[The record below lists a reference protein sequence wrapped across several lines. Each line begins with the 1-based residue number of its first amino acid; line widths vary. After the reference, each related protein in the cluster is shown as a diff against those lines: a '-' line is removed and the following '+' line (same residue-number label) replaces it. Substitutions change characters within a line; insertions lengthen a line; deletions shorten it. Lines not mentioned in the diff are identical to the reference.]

1 MPVISSLGNPRVAD
15 ARKLRRKSY
24 RDDTGR
30 FLIEGC
36 RAVATALR
44 SSGEVVEIFLDS
56 GASCEDEIRTLAGD
70 SGTRTI
76 EVTDRVLKAV
86 ADTATPQGVVA
97 VAERPI
103 ATLADVIESS
113 TLVLV
118 AAGISDPGNA
128 GTLIRSAIAAGCG
141 GVVFT
146 GDAVDP
152 FGPKTVRAA
161 AGMVFAIPVV
171 TESDAGATFQALRN
185 AGLSLVGAAAGTTTS
200 ITEVDLT
207 GPTALVVGN
216 EAWGLSSEQRTVLD
230 VVASIP
236 MPGPAESLNVG
247 VAGSILLFET
257 VRQRAAAPSGRQG
270 DPGHLS

>member
-1 MPVISSLGNPRVAD
+1 MPVISSISNPRVAD

-56 GASCEDEIRTLAGD
+56 SASCEDEIRTLAGD

-97 VAERPI
+97 VAERPT

-113 TLVLV
+113 TFVLV
-118 AAGISDPGNA
+118 GAGISDPGNA
-128 GTLIRSAIAAGCG
+128 GTLIRSAIAAGCD

-171 TESDAGATFQALRN
+171 TESDAGTTFQALRN
-185 AGLSLVGAAAGTTTS
+185 EGLSLVGATAGATTS

-216 EAWGLSSEQRTVLD
+216 EAWGLSSEQRSELD

-257 VRQRAAAPSGRQG
+257 VRQRAAAPPGRQG